1 MVGAFLLTS
10 PYSLLEFREFVADVT
25 FESRHL
31 AEGHK
36 VILARGWIHH
46 VTSSLRYGVGL
57 PLLCT
62 GILGMLLL
70 IVRDRRKGALVAA
83 FPLSYYLLVG
93 SGYTVFVRYIIPV
106 VPFLCLTA
114 GYAVTEAAA
123 WVSARAGRAFWK
135 PAVVM

>member
-1 MVGAFLLTS
+1 M
-10 PYSLLEFREFVADVT
+10 
-25 FESRHL
+25 
-31 AEGHK
+31 GHK
-36 VILARGWIHH
+36 VVLGRGWIHH

-57 PLLCT
+57 PLLFT

-70 IVRDRRKGALVAA
+70 IIRDRRKGALVAA

-123 WVSARAGRAFWK
+123 WVSARTGRAFWK
-135 PAVVM
+135 PAVAAVERRLSCMAIGAICGQFQSAHRSNG